1 MLTVTNPMVRVEPV
15 TSARAA
21 VFGRYPSSAIARST
35 RSRVSGATL
44 GEPLMTRDTVWW
56 ETPARAAT
64 SDMTSARVVPAGCTD
79 LLRPGRRP
87 GQGAEGQPRRPGR
100 RGCAARW
107 SAGSAGGAGPPL
119 VVDVERDGQQQDQAL
134 DHGLDGL
141 VDAHQLHAVAHHTD
155 PQT

>member
-64 SDMTSARVVPAGCTD
+64 SDMTSARVVPSGCTG
-79 LLRPGRRP
+79 LLPPGR
-87 GQGAEGQPRRPGR
+87 RRPGR
-100 RGCAARW
+100 VRGVSPGAL
-107 SAGSAGGAGPPL
+107 GAGADLLGVP
-119 VVDVERDGQQQDQAL
+119 RGQREAP
-134 DHGLDGL
+134 
-141 VDAHQLHAVAHHTD
+141 A
-155 PQT
+155 

>member
-56 ETPARAAT
+56 DTPARAAT
-64 SDMTSARVVPAGCTD
+64 SDMTSARVGPAGCTD
-79 LLRPGRRP
+79 LLRPGRRRP

-100 RGCAARW
+100 RG
-107 SAGSAGGAGPPL
+107 
-119 VVDVERDGQQQDQAL
+119 
-134 DHGLDGL
+134 
-141 VDAHQLHAVAHHTD
+141 
-155 PQT
+155 